1 MKTKIIKIGKSKEK
15 IISNSFIEN
24 NNMVDEV
31 TIELKE
37 NYVLTKS
44 LKKEFKKRNL
54 EDVKKP
60 IKIITSR
67 ESMPFGNKFDQEDWT
82 W

>member
-1 MKTKIIKIGKSKEK
+1 
-15 IISNSFIEN
+15 
-24 NNMVDEV
+24 MVDEV

-44 LKKEFKKRNL
+44 LKKEFKKINL
-54 EDVKKP
+54 VDIKKP